1 MTHPTFKNIHAKIG
15 RIAEA
20 FEADVDALTDEQIIT
35 EAKEDGVDTASLARD
50 FRSNAMALVA
60 EAKRQKLAL
69 ARQRLAESQKNRP
82 DRSTARPALETIK
95 RRIQQVLAINP
106 GLAVAFR
113 DGRSISDDDWLSLWD
128 DFVETGAIKDQ
139 DGLNRSL

>member
-1 MTHPTFKNIHAKIG
+1 MTHPTSKDIRAKVG

-20 FEADVDALTDEQIIT
+20 FEADVDALTDEQVLA
-35 EAKEDGVDTASLARD
+35 EAREDGVDTAKQARD
-50 FRSNAMALVA
+50 FRSNAMTLIA

-69 ARQRLAESQKNRP
+69 ARQRLAESQQNRSV
-82 DRSTARPALETIK
+82 RSASRPSLETIK
-95 RRIQQVLAINP
+95 KRIQEVLNINP

-113 DGRSISDDDWLSLWD
+113 DGRSIADDDWLTLWD

-139 DGLNRSL
+139 DGLN

>member
-1 MTHPTFKNIHAKIG
+1 MTHPTSKDIRAKVG

-20 FEADVDALTDEQIIT
+20 FKADVDALTDEQVLA
-35 EAKEDGVDTASLARD
+35 EAREDGLDTAKLARD
-50 FRSNAMALVA
+50 FRSNAMTLIA

-69 ARQRLAESQKNRP
+69 ARQRLAESQQNRSA
-82 DRSTARPALETIK
+82 RSAPRPSLETIK
-95 RRIQQVLAINP
+95 KRIQEVLGVNP

-113 DGRSISDDDWLSLWD
+113 DGRSISDDDWLTLWD

-139 DGLNRSL
+139 DGLI